1 MNEFRRRIKVIGV
14 IADVLSRYLTNL
26 FKFLG

>member
-1 MNEFRRRIKVIGV
+1 MNLEEELKIIGV
-14 IADVLSRYLTNL
+14 IADVFSRYLTNL